1 MKSVSSKVKS
11 LFALSLIALFT
22 ACTTT
27 TIPLTGRKQKTFG
40 LGAPSNEQVVQ
51 YSAEAYKVL
60 MDSLPLSNDVDKV
73 GLIQR
78 TGTRI
83 QKAVEKH
90 LTEAG
95 QSEFLAGF
103 EWEFNLIDNDTLVN
117 AWAMSGGKVAF
128 YTGILPICKDE
139 QGVAVV
145 MGHEVAHAIARHGYE
160 RVNQSFTKNLG
171 LTVGAVALGQNP
183 STTQRIIFQAAGLGT
198 DIALLKYSR
207 LHESEA
213 DEMGLYFMAMAGYD
227 PSVAPAFWE
236 RMSSGSSGQRPPEF
250 LSTHP
255 SHETRIERLNAA
267 MPKALEYYNAG
278 K

>member
-1 MKSVSSKVKS
+1 MSAKTKS
-11 LFALSLIALFT
+11 LFVILLLVVFT

-40 LGAPSNEQVVQ
+40 LGAPSNEQVMQ
-51 YSAEAYKVL
+51 YSADAYETL
-60 MDSLPLSNDVDKV
+60 MDSLVLSKDPEKV
-73 GLIQR
+73 ALIQR

-83 QKAVEKH
+83 QRAVEKY
-90 LTEAG
+90 LTEQG
-95 QSEFLAGF
+95 QGAFLEGF
-103 EWEFNLIDNDTLVN
+103 KWEFNLIDNDTLVN

-145 MGHEVAHAIARHGYE
+145 MGHEIAHAIARHGYE
-160 RVNQSFTKNLG
+160 RVNQNFTKNLG

-183 STTQRIIFQAAGLGT
+183 TATQRIIFQAAGLGT

-236 RMSSGSSGQRPPEF
+236 RMSAGSGGQRPPEF

-267 MPKALEYYNAG
+267 MPKALAYYNNR
-278 K
+278 